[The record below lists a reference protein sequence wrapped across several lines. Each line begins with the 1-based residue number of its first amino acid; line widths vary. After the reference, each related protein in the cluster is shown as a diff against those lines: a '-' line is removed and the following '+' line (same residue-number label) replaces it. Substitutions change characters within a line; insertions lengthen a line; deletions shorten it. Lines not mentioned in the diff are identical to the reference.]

1 MRPDKEK
8 LKFKKTL
15 SYANGYR
22 ELGMFKEALEE
33 IATLSER
40 LASRLEALQLKLAIF
55 LTPRTGPQ
63 PSASPRN

>member
-1 MRPDKEK
+1 VRRDNEE

-33 IATLSER
+33 ITTLSER
-40 LASRLEALQLKLAIF
+40 LASRLETLQLKA
-55 LTPRTGPQ
+55 RTGPQ
-63 PSASPRN
+63 PNVSPRSLQ